1 MRMHNPAHPGEV
13 LRDISEGRHQGNIAA
28 RLGITRQT
36 LSRIMNGHASIT
48 APMALRLA
56 KEFPAS
62 TPELWLKLQMQY
74 DLWQAMHVTPTPT
87 LRARRQLPRKVAVR
101 RAA

>member
-1 MRMHNPAHPGEV
+1 MKMHNPAHPGEV
-13 LRDISEGRHQGNIAA
+13 LRDISEGRHQGEIAA
-28 RLGITRQT
+28 RLGVTRQT
-36 LSRIMNGHASIT
+36 LSRILNGHASIT

-74 DLWQAMHVTPTPT
+74 DLWQAMQAVPVPR
-87 LRARRQLPRKVAVR
+87 LKARRQLPRKAAVR